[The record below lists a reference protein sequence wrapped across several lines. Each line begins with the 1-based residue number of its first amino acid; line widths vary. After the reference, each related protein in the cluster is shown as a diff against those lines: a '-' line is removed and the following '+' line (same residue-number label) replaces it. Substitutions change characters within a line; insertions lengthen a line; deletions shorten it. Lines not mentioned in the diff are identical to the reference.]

1 MTFLGTLDLILMLTQ
16 GLVSVATKN
25 EIDDAIVAALRRG
38 LAELN
43 TVRDSQVTKAQVE
56 SLRVEPKW

>member
-1 MTFLGTLDLILMLTQ
+1 MTFLGTLDLILMLTE

-38 LAELN
+38 LTELQ
-43 TVRDSQVTKAQVE
+43 TVRGSQVTKTQVE